1 MNILETVEG
10 FKTYIAAAIGI
21 VVAGLLATGY
31 IDQMQFEI
39 IVAFLTPIGF
49 ITLRHGISTT
59 MLKASQVVAGQPE
72 APTEAVEPVAPASE
86 PTDKAS

>member
-1 MNILETVEG
+1 MSILETVEG

-31 IDQMQFEI
+31 IDQIQFEI

-49 ITLRHGISTT
+49 ITLRHGISTS
-59 MLKASQVVAGQPE
+59 MSKASQVIAGEPEVPTETE
-72 APTEAVEPVAPASE
+72 APATE